1 MIPQKRKLTSK
12 QISSYE
18 NSTQKQESTKS
29 NKKSDNKSN
38 PSFDSTKS
46 KKKATSS
53 STQNTDDNRTTIYSS
68 DECHNCTCTSNLSRA
83 ALLEF
88 VENIHQQPAYIG
100 YIASRGPL
108 NMERI
113 QVALVED
120 YIVHDRTSNELNA
133 KQVRLRQALRRI
145 AIKLNMPFLAQFNTK
160 TTSLRTFGRALWD
173 GCSLAEPKKKTTEL
187 QTIQKDNLNK
197 VEKVLEHVITNY
209 ENCSIG
215 SEKIIHDA
223 MNMISLKDDTRAI
236 YQSQLMDDGLCLCP
250 SLIPEILCHHILSNI
265 GNYTN
270 NKDSTKLT
278 ETSATGSNGIY
289 YDKNFT
295 CSGDLVTKIQQRL
308 FDQLGLDGMF
318 PESSKDKKCER
329 MESLPSCNTKAI
341 LLCYTLNAENWTHQD
356 DNSEF
361 PYQALIML
369 SEPTVDFN
377 RGELHVL
384 NGTNDE
390 WSTTAIPFQGRG
402 DVVVFRSNGMYFHG
416 MNQVI
421 QGRKEMTSRIALGLF
436 HQLR

>member
-1 MIPQKRKLTSK
+1 MIPQKRKLSSK
-12 QISSYE
+12 RISSNE

-46 KKKATSS
+46 KKKTSS
-53 STQNTDDNRTTIYSS
+53 STQNTDNRTTIFFS

-88 VENIHQQPAYIG
+88 VENVHKQPAYKG

-108 NMERI
+108 NMEII
-113 QVALVED
+113 QFALVDD
-120 YIVHDRTSNELNA
+120 YIAHDRTSNELNS

-160 TTSLRTFGRALWD
+160 TTSLRTFGKALWD
-173 GCSLAEPKKKTTEL
+173 GCSLADPKKKPTEL

-197 VEKVLEHVITNY
+197 VERVLENIITNY
-209 ENCSIG
+209 ENCSIK
-215 SEKIIHDA
+215 SEIIHDA
-223 MNMISLKDDTRAI
+223 MNMISLKDETRAI

-265 GNYTN
+265 GSYKN
-270 NKDSTKLT
+270 NKNSTKLT

-295 CSGDLVTKIQQRL
+295 CSGLVTEIQQRL
-308 FDQLGLDGMF
+308 FDQLGLGGMF
-318 PESSKDKKCER
+318 PGSSEDKKCER
-329 MESLPSCNTKAI
+329 MKSLPLCNTKAI

-377 RGELHVL
+377 RGELYVL

-390 WSTTAIPFQGRG
+390 WSTTAIAFQGRG

-436 HQLR
+436 HRLR